1 MSTLPDPEDASSC
14 ASRCVT
20 RKLRSRRSPNGSARQ
35 PRPARTT
42 RTCARSRTPKACTLC
57 APRRAAPNIYEC
69 WQDREATF
77 LLGGAL
83 SVSGFL
89 LQTFFANPIAGP
101 FVLGISSGAK
111 LTVAL
116 TMIGALSCGR
126 VLGSA
131 VMITAA
137 FAGAML
143 SMGFV
148 LLIAQRVRQM
158 PLLVVSGVMI
168 GYICSAVTDFVIT
181 FAEDSNIVNLH
192 NWSMGSFSGISW
204 DNIRVMTPVVLVSLV
219 CVFLLSK
226 PISAYQLGEGYA
238 RSMGVNI
245 AAFRVVLI
253 LLSSVLSAC
262 VAAFAGPIS
271 FVGIAVPHLAKSLFG
286 TAKPILMIPA
296 CFLGGAGFCLLC
308 DLIARTVFAPTELSI
323 STVTA
328 LFGAPVVIYI
338 MVHRKSSR
346 G

>member
-1 MSTLPDPEDASSC
+1 M
-14 ASRCVT
+14 
-20 RKLRSRRSPNGSARQ
+20 
-35 PRPARTT
+35 
-42 RTCARSRTPKACTLC
+42 
-57 APRRAAPNIYEC
+57 
-69 WQDREATF
+69 
-77 LLGGAL
+77 
-83 SVSGFL
+83 
-89 LQTFFANPIAGP
+89 
-101 FVLGISSGAK
+101 LGISSGAK

-226 PISAYQLGEGYA
+226 PIGAYQLGEGYA
-238 RSMGVNI
+238 CSMGVNI
-245 AAFRVVLI
+245 TAFRVVLI